1 MPPTPGYLDDD
12 VDVYLLGEDE
22 KFDLLTRIS
31 MDLNPESNKYAIL
44 DAFELGRNL
53 CTWVAVPPW
62 ELKEEGEGARV
73 AGLIEVPAIS
83 GKRPR
88 AYFLYGGSLVMYRA
102 DLG

>member
-44 DAFELGRNL
+44 DAVRSY
-53 CTWVAVPPW
+53 
-62 ELKEEGEGARV
+62 RV
-73 AGLIEVPAIS
+73 
-83 GKRPR
+83 
-88 AYFLYGGSLVMYRA
+88 
-102 DLG
+102 